1 MHFRHP
7 NPALRFWSP
16 DAERETKLSTPAGKK
31 NAQITAIY
39 ISKNNSLAYAVSKPQ
54 EYKMNNVR
62 LQQIDILDANQ
73 FHDVYGVIECSGVL
87 HYMQDPAKGLTALN
101 SKLKIFGYI
110 KIGLYSK
117 LARQKVSVARD
128 PAQKLDIQSIPVAIK
143 HFEGKYLT
151 MIIINSKISQPSWM
165 NSIHSQSVAT
175 FVFMY
180 KSTNSPPSH
189 RTNF

>member
-1 MHFRHP
+1 
-7 NPALRFWSP
+7 
-16 DAERETKLSTPAGKK
+16 
-31 NAQITAIY
+31 
-39 ISKNNSLAYAVSKPQ
+39 
-54 EYKMNNVR
+54 MNNVR

-73 FHDVYGVIECSGVL
+73 LHDVYGVIECSGVL

-151 MIIINSKISQPSWM
+151 MIIINSKISQPS
-165 NSIHSQSVAT
+165 
-175 FVFMY
+175 
-180 KSTNSPPSH
+180 
-189 RTNF
+189 